1 MSTASPALIDYDRLV
16 LATTNRKKVAEMT
29 SLLEGLPWT
38 LADVDLSA
46 AGEVVE
52 DGSTFAENAV
62 IKARARAAQFA
73 MPAIGEDSGLVVEAL
88 GGEPGI
94 YSARYADST
103 ARDQATRD
111 RDNYQLLLERMNGLS
126 GEKRQAYYVSSI
138 AVALPDGQVVVTAE
152 DRCCGLIL
160 ESPHGSG
167 GFGYD
172 PLFLIRELHQT
183 FGQLSPA
190 VKAAI
195 SHRGR
200 AMRSLRRELARLCG

>member
-1 MSTASPALIDYDRLV
+1 MTHQLSAYKQLL
-16 LATTNRKKVAEMT
+16 LATTNRKKVGEMR
-29 SLLEGLPWT
+29 SLLAGLPWT
-38 LADVDLSA
+38 LNEADLSQ
-46 AGEVVE
+46 AGDVVE
-52 DGSTFAENAV
+52 DGGTFAENAA

-73 MPAIGEDSGLVVEAL
+73 IPAIGEDSGLVVDAL

-94 YSARYADST
+94 YSARYAQS
-103 ARDQATRD
+103 AATQQSDRD
-111 RDNYQLLLERMNGLS
+111 RDNYELLLERMRGLS
-126 GEKRQAYYVSSI
+126 GEQRRAYYVSSI
-138 AVALPDGQVVVTAE
+138 AIALPDGTLAVAVE

-160 ESPHGSG
+160 EAPSGSG

-172 PLFLIRELHQT
+172 PLFLVRELHQT

-200 AMRSLRRELARLCG
+200 AMRALRLQLSRLSG